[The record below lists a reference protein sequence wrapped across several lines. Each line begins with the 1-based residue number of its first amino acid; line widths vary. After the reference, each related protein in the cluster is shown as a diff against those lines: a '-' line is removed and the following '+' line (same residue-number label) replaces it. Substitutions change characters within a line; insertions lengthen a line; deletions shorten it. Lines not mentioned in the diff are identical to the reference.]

1 MHKIFKSLL
10 YKTLTITSLF
20 CIFQNSILSHG
31 NNGNCSEECKELY
44 CPENKK
50 DENSDK
56 KN

>member
-20 CIFQNSILSHG
+20 CIFQNSLLSHG

-50 DENSDK
+50 NLNSDK